1 MDPSETLII
10 IAVLLA
16 FILVELG
23 AILVRLNKQ
32 VALAEAADKH
42 LAYQS
47 ERLRELVI
55 GAKLPEQPRPA
66 P

>member
-1 MDPSETLII
+1 MDPSETLVI
-10 IAVLLA
+10 IAILLA
-16 FILVELG
+16 LILVELG

-55 GAKLPEQPRPA
+55 GAKLPE
-66 P
+66 

>member
-1 MDPSETLII
+1 MDPSETLLI
-10 IAVLLA
+10 IAVLLM
-16 FILVELG
+16 LVLIELG

-32 VALAEAADKH
+32 VALAEAANKH
-42 LAYQS
+42 MAYQS
-47 ERLRELVI
+47 DRLRELVI